1 MWDGGSA
8 TRMEWPCN
16 QVFPTSAAPCTT
28 ALTLQGY
35 TAIDASPTCKIRG
48 PDEEVKTQQPVIY
61 IPLPLLQTAATKK
74 RLLSVFLSTFFF
86 FLLICTLF
94 KENAVSEVLWGV

>member
-1 MWDGGSA
+1 MAVPPPEWSGRA
-8 TRMEWPCN
+8 TKFFQPQRPR
-16 QVFPTSAAPCTT
+16 APRP
-28 ALTLQGY
+28 LLQGY